1 MGDTHITSDM
11 CAGIHISLRPGPKCP
26 KSIPYYTALIYDRIA
41 TICVNIRESYKFAN
55 VDLEENSS
63 FTKYP
68 MQRQSEKHILFRT
81 GSVCFGVLRNTC
93 KAFKFYFGLW
103 ETNLVSEVTGRGL
116 GRAGRDGGISKGV
129 TCPYDQ
135 FFDIHFFYIFVH
147 NRSSLNILPNFNL
160 LRSIE
165 RAYFGPY
172 LRESTAAINFPC
184 SNSWLKIGENDV
196 ILILKNTSRIEIIIR
211 ISVENCT
218 NTGAKGFVLLRV
230 NCCTNCY
237 YNFNPCGI
245 FENMTSFPPIFNQ

>member
-1 MGDTHITSDM
+1 MVASVATLNKSCLNCVWSVFIDFRPWTQVSRNYLFFGGEGVGDTHITGRHIGGGTHITSDM

-55 VDLEENSS
+55 VDLEENCS
-63 FTKYP
+63 FTKDP

-81 GSVCFGVLRNTC
+81 RSVCFGVLRNTC

-135 FFDIHFFYIFVH
+135 IFDIHFFYIFVH

-165 RAYFGPY
+165 RAYFGPLFTWIDGRY
-172 LRESTAAINFPC
+172 
-184 SNSWLKIGENDV
+184 
-196 ILILKNTSRIEIIIR
+196 
-211 ISVENCT
+211 
-218 NTGAKGFVLLRV
+218 
-230 NCCTNCY
+230 
-237 YNFNPCGI
+237 
-245 FENMTSFPPIFNQ
+245 